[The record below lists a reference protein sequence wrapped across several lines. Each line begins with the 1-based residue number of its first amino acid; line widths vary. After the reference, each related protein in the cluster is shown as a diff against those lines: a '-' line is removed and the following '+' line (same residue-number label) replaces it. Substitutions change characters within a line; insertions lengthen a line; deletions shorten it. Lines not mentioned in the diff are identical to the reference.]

1 MKRTILSVAVLVA
14 CASQASAG
22 LTARYL
28 LEGDKTF
35 AEDITCAVASNFGI
49 YAHGSGNAGTFTGQ
63 TISVDV
69 SEAAGLATGVYAGKG
84 GKIVIGAR
92 HDTLFEEITQELG
105 ADNCWCQVCDVTNRA
120 QVDALVQAAYDKFN
134 GFDVM
139 FGNAGINL
147 FKDFLNVTE
156 EEHARIVHNNYFGCF
171 NSTQAAARAFVA
183 HETKGAIVNTASINV
198 RCACPNST
206 PYAASKGAIATM
218 TQGVAVEL
226 AEYGIRANCFC
237 PGSTDTP
244 MVTEVP
250 RTRFPTYTAP
260 KLMIQRMAQ
269 PEEQANIACFL
280 ASDDAS
286 YITGETIFCVGGWG
300 KK

>member
-1 MKRTILSVAVLVA
+1 MSTSDRFAGKVAVITGGTTGIGRA
-14 CASQASAG
+14 I
-22 LTARYL
+22 ARR
-28 LEGDKTF
+28 F
-35 AEDITCAVASNFGI
+35 
-49 YAHGSGNAGTFTGQ
+49 
-63 TISVDV
+63 ISD
-69 SEAAGLATGVYAGKG
+69 G

-183 HETKGAIVNTASINV
+183 HETKGVIVNTASINV

>member
-1 MKRTILSVAVLVA
+1 MSTSDRFAGKVAVITGGTTGIGRA
-14 CASQASAG
+14 I
-22 LTARYL
+22 ARR
-28 LEGDKTF
+28 F
-35 AEDITCAVASNFGI
+35 
-49 YAHGSGNAGTFTGQ
+49 
-63 TISVDV
+63 V
-69 SEAAGLATGVYAGKG
+69 SDG

-183 HETKGAIVNTASINV
+183 HETKG
-198 RCACPNST
+198 
-206 PYAASKGAIATM
+206 
-218 TQGVAVEL
+218 
-226 AEYGIRANCFC
+226 
-237 PGSTDTP
+237 STDTP

>member
-1 MKRTILSVAVLVA
+1 MPELDAV
-14 CASQASAG
+14 C
-22 LTARYL
+22 
-28 LEGDKTF
+28 
-35 AEDITCAVASNFGI
+35 C
-49 YAHGSGNAGTFTGQ
+49 
-63 TISVDV
+63 
-69 SEAAGLATGVYAGKG
+69 
-84 GKIVIGAR
+84 
-92 HDTLFEEITQELG
+92 
-105 ADNCWCQVCDVTNRA
+105 
-120 QVDALVQAAYDKFN
+120 
-134 GFDVM
+134 
-139 FGNAGINL
+139 
-147 FKDFLNVTE
+147 
-156 EEHARIVHNNYFGCF
+156 
-171 NSTQAAARAFVA
+171 
-183 HETKGAIVNTASINV
+183 
-198 RCACPNST
+198 
-206 PYAASKGAIATM
+206 SKGAIATM

>member
-1 MKRTILSVAVLVA
+1 MATSDRFVGKVAV
-14 CASQASAG
+14 
-22 LTARYL
+22 
-28 LEGDKTF
+28 
-35 AEDITCAVASNFGI
+35 ITGGTTGI
-49 YAHGSGNAGTFTGQ
+49 GRA
-63 TISVDV
+63 I
-69 SEAAGLATGVYAGKG
+69 ATRFVKDG

-92 HDTLFEEITQELG
+92 HDDLFEEIVKDLG
-105 ADNCWCQVCDVTNRA
+105 AENCWCQICDVTNRA
-120 QVDALVQAAYDKFN
+120 QVDALVQAAYDHFG

-147 FKDFLNVTE
+147 FKDFINVTE

-183 HETKGAIVNTASINV
+183 HGTKGAIVNTASINV
-198 RCACPNST
+198 RCACPNSP
-206 PYAASKGAIATM
+206 PYAASKGAIAAM

-250 RTRFPTYTAP
+250 RQRFPNYTAP
-260 KLMIQRMAQ
+260 KLMIPRMAK
-269 PEEQANIACFL
+269 PEEQANLACFL
-280 ASDDAS
+280 ASDEAS
-286 YITGETIFCVGGWG
+286 YITGETIFSVGGWG

>member
-1 MKRTILSVAVLVA
+1 M
-14 CASQASAG
+14 
-22 LTARYL
+22 
-28 LEGDKTF
+28 
-35 AEDITCAVASNFGI
+35 
-49 YAHGSGNAGTFTGQ
+49 
-63 TISVDV
+63 
-69 SEAAGLATGVYAGKG
+69 
-84 GKIVIGAR
+84 
-92 HDTLFEEITQELG
+92 
-105 ADNCWCQVCDVTNRA
+105 
-120 QVDALVQAAYDKFN
+120 
-134 GFDVM
+134 
-139 FGNAGINL
+139 
-147 FKDFLNVTE
+147 
-156 EEHARIVHNNYFGCF
+156 
-171 NSTQAAARAFVA
+171 
-183 HETKGAIVNTASINV
+183 GAIVNTASINV

-260 KLMIQRMAQ
+260 KLMIQRMAR

>member
-1 MKRTILSVAVLVA
+1 
-14 CASQASAG
+14 
-22 LTARYL
+22 
-28 LEGDKTF
+28 
-35 AEDITCAVASNFGI
+35 
-49 YAHGSGNAGTFTGQ
+49 
-63 TISVDV
+63 
-69 SEAAGLATGVYAGKG
+69 
-84 GKIVIGAR
+84 
-92 HDTLFEEITQELG
+92 
-105 ADNCWCQVCDVTNRA
+105 
-120 QVDALVQAAYDKFN
+120 
-134 GFDVM
+134 M

-171 NSTQAAARAFVA
+171 HRPQAAARAIVA
-183 HETKGAIVNTASINV
+183 HGTKGAIVITASINV

-206 PYAASKGAIATM
+206 PYAASMGAIATM

-250 RTRFPTYTAP
+250 RSRFPTYTAP

-286 YITGETIFCVGGWG
+286 YITRETISCGGGWG
-300 KK
+300 KKRAASGLTGAHTPSCPVPGALP